1 MLNAILI
8 LLNYSVSK
16 LNIYLYNSLMNFFNI
31 TITSITIITFS
42 YLIIFFIFYMDL
54 LNINSLQLYSQ
65 KINVPNIIDSYKIDL
80 FGLVILFLV
89 YIVGYLSM
97 LSLDSRVLK
106 KNNIFILI
114 FNYFIYM
121 SYVFVT
127 CFDTYTFLMVYEL
140 FLLPS
145 SVIVYLIS
153 PSRKSIDATKYF
165 LM

>member
-1 MLNAILI
+1 
-8 LLNYSVSK
+8 
-16 LNIYLYNSLMNFFNI
+16 MNFFNI
-31 TITSITIITFS
+31 GITSITIITFS
-42 YLIIFFIFYMDL
+42 YLIVFFLFYINV
-54 LNINSLQLYSQ
+54 LNLNNLYLYSQ
-65 KINVPNIIDSYKIDL
+65 ELYITNIIDIYRVDL

-89 YIVGYLSM
+89 YIVGYLSI
-97 LSLDSRVLK
+97 LSLDSRILK
-106 KNNIFILI
+106 KNNTFILI

-121 SYVFVT
+121 TYIFVT